1 MNRKVLKYDVANN
14 KSMQNRKVLSLRVVM
29 DDELE
34 DKFNKIK
41 DELGLSSNAEVI
53 RFLVNR
59 FYKELVKKGSILS
72 LAFLKTSE
80 LMDILDTAVM
90 DATSLLV

>member
-1 MNRKVLKYDVANN
+1 
-14 KSMQNRKVLSLRVVM
+14 MQNKKVLSLRVVM
-29 DDELE
+29 DEELE

-59 FYKELVKKGSILS
+59 FYKELVKKGSLLS
-72 LAFLKTSE
+72 LIFLRVSE
-80 LMDILDTAVM
+80 FLDLTDVAVA
-90 DATSLLV
+90 DVVYLLS

>member
-1 MNRKVLKYDVANN
+1 
-14 KSMQNRKVLSLRVVM
+14 MQNRKVLSLRVVM